1 MSDESL
7 VALSRKVL
15 SGSSYAS
22 EMARCRECGNDVA
35 VEFRY
40 CPWCA
45 TPQRRKL
52 VEFFVG
58 ADADARKALRVSR
71 YVPERRVRFSVWDET
86 GTARAAVSLDEEE
99 AARLAAFVA
108 TPRERRPTLLD
119 ELWALVRR

>member
-1 MSDESL
+1 
-7 VALSRKVL
+7 
-15 SGSSYAS
+15 
-22 EMARCRECGNDVA
+22 MAQCSHCGGETT
-35 VEFRY
+35 VEYRY

-45 TPQRRKL
+45 QPQRRKL

-71 YVPERRVRFSVWDET
+71 YVPEQRVRFSVWDET

-108 TPRERRPTLLD
+108 PPQPRRSTLMNDLR
-119 ELWALVRR
+119 ALVGR